1 MAQFLLSDGR
11 TRGLAARDA
20 TIGPMASRQQ
30 RRQGVVYGP
39 ARPSTPGS
47 GGGAILGR
55 ILGLFVLV
63 AAVAL
68 LGVGVFTFLGGDASP
83 TPLRTPIARA
93 STSPSASDLPT
104 SMPTGTALTPTQ
116 PPPSSSPSVS
126 TDPGVTPS
134 PSPPLIQ
141 VGPGFVTFGTRA
153 DNELNIVDPRTSFTS
168 DERVT
173 WSAYLIEPVDATQI
187 RVLVIKDDPAAPGG
201 ERLINDEAATPA
213 TTAQIFVRRI
223 RPPRFLEG
231 PGFYTVRY
239 VRGERLLAEG
249 YFVVAE

>member
-1 MAQFLLSDGR
+1 
-11 TRGLAARDA
+11 
-20 TIGPMASRQQ
+20 MASRQQ

-63 AAVAL
+63 MAVAL
-68 LGVGVFTFLGGDASP
+68 LGVGVFTFLGGGATP

-93 STSPSASDLPT
+93 SSSLAASALPT
-104 SMPTGTALTPTQ
+104 SLPTGTALTPTQ
-116 PPPSSSPSVS
+116 PPASQSPSAS
-126 TDPGVTPS
+126 TDPGFTAS

-153 DNELNIVDPRTSFTS
+153 DNDLNILDPRTSFTS
-168 DERVT
+168 DERIT
-173 WSAYLIEPVDATQI
+173 WSAYLIDTVDAAEV
-187 RVLVIKDDPAAPGG
+187 RVLVIKADPSAPGG
-201 ERLINDEAATPA
+201 ERLVSDEAVTPA
-213 TTAQIFVRRI
+213 TTAQIFIRRI
-223 RPPRFLEG
+223 RPPRFLDG
-231 PGFYTVRY
+231 PGYYTVRY
-239 VRGERLLAEG
+239 VRAERLLAEG